1 MPRFDPASCVV
12 SSMFVDFFILV
23 ARFIRK
29 ALFPALLANGR
40 NDSLTV
46 ASRDEHKRT
55 VFFVDIKNV
64 HENFGLCQT
73 LWILMK
79 QLAGDVL
86 FFSRA
91 RNRVNQIEA
100 IQVLDCTEIVGDNT
114 Q

>member
-1 MPRFDPASCVV
+1 
-12 SSMFVDFFILV
+12 MFVDFFILV

-29 ALFPALLANGR
+29 SLFPALLANGG

-46 ASRDEHKRT
+46 ASRYEHKRP
-55 VFFVDIKNV
+55 VLFVDIKDV

-91 RNRVNQIEA
+91 CNRVNQIDA
-100 IQVLDCTEIVGDNT
+100 IKVRDCPEIVGDNT